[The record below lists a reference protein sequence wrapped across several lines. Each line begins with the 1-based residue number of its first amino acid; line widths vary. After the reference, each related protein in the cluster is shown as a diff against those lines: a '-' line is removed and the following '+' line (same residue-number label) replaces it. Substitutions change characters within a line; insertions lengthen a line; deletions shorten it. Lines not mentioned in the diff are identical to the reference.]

1 MTQVVFFDYWTEGIH
16 NFLPI
21 AEKLRGEGIDSKLVH
36 LGSWYDPQIAIEETI
51 KGLPCSDI
59 RYYGGSIQN
68 VIERESPRVLVAL
81 NTTLPMDR
89 VVNRICRTT
98 GVKTVYLM
106 HGILPVGHNIE
117 EATRRINKYLSVAR
131 RLRKLP
137 KYARIISLYMK
148 ALLKDSFYEF
158 ADLSNY
164 LHFLQGLLSPGN
176 VLFRPWPHK
185 DIYSDRALVYAE
197 VYRELFINEV
207 GYPPERVVVV
217 GNPNLD
223 PAFDLLRDNNA
234 YSQSYSLLQQIGVPQ
249 GRLAVVY
256 MEEAWAALG
265 FAGWNEATL
274 LEEVR
279 QIASAVQC
287 AGMDLIVKM
296 HPSCSPDPLRRAF
309 SDERHVHIISEAN
322 LPRLVFGCVAT
333 LGRMSTTLML
343 PVVLH
348 RPLIVPLW
356 SPGSGQFE
364 YYVKQGVG
372 IPASTPENLTR
383 VLMQLEEEYA
393 KNLNLREVFIRRFI
407 TYTDGLSWE
416 RITHEIMEFIQ

>member
-16 NFLPI
+16 CFLPI
-21 AEKLRGEGIDSKLVH
+21 AKRLRGEGIDSKLIH
-36 LGSWYDPQIAIEETI
+36 LGSWRDPQIAIEETI
-51 KGLPCSDI
+51 EGLPCSDI

-68 VIERESPRVLVAL
+68 AIERESPKVLLTL

-89 VVNRICRTT
+89 VVNRICRTM

-117 EATRRINKYLSVAR
+117 EAARQMDMSLPLAR
-131 RLRKLP
+131 RLGKLP

-164 LHFLQGLLSPGN
+164 LHFLQGLLSPGH
-176 VLFRPWPHK
+176 VLYRPWPHK
-185 DIYSDRALVYAE
+185 DIYSDKALSYAE
-197 VYRELFINEV
+197 VYRELLINEI

-223 PAFDLLRDNNA
+223 AAFELLRDNSA

-265 FAGWNEATL
+265 LAGWTEATL
-274 LEEVR
+274 VEEVR

-296 HPSCSPDPLRRAF
+296 HPNSSPDPLRRSF
-309 SDERHVHIISEAN
+309 SGERHVHIISEAN
-322 LPRLVFGCVAT
+322 LPRLVLGCVAT
-333 LGRMSTTLML
+333 LGHVSTTLML
-343 PVVLH
+343 PVVLQ

-356 SPGSGQFE
+356 SPGLGRFD
-364 YYVKQGVG
+364 YFVTQGVG
-372 IPASTPENLTR
+372 IPVSTPENLTR
-383 VLMQLEEEYA
+383 VLMQLEKEYA
-393 KNLNLREVFIRRFI
+393 KHLNLREVFIKRFI
-407 TYTDGLSWE
+407 THTDGQSWE
-416 RITHEIMEFIQ
+416 RITREIMEFIC